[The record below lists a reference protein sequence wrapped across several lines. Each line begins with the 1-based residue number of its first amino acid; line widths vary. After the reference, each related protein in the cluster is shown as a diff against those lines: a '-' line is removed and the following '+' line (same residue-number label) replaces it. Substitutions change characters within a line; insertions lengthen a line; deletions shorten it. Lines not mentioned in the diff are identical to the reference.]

1 MIPGKLIIAELV
13 FLVLSTS
20 CILTLSQAFYDD
32 DLGDH
37 DTHQHNDQHPKYD
50 DGKPM
55 PKDKILLR
63 DVKTLVFE
71 KNKKTTFRRTH
82 PLLQLKRVGGTAGSR
97 FMPDVS

>member
-1 MIPGKLIIAELV
+1 MTPGKLIGKLALLLLTLNCI
-13 FLVLSTS
+13 VL
-20 CILTLSQAFYDD
+20 LSQAFDDD
-32 DLGDH
+32 DLGHH
-37 DTHQHNDQHPKYD
+37 DAHHQHDQHPRHD

-97 FMPDVS
+97 FIPDVS